1 MSGAGA
7 PGRRFVMMRFAGLP
21 CAVLSIGLLVG
32 MPARA
37 AAQEQIA
44 ISGDAIADAARAVH
58 VSPDAS
64 TAARS
69 AERRP
74 PALVPLYASFVT
86 LQILDIHSTHYALE
100 HGAIEANPAVKG
112 FAGNTVGIA
121 AVKAAGTA
129 GVIFISEKLRTKNK
143 AAAIGLMIA
152 SNSAMTWV
160 VQHNY
165 RAVR

>member
-1 MSGAGA
+1 
-7 PGRRFVMMRFAGLP
+7 MMRFAGLP

-37 AAQEQIA
+37 AAQEQMA
-44 ISGDAIADAARAVH
+44 VSGDAIPGATNPINVTPDAAKVAQ
-58 VSPDAS
+58 
-64 TAARS
+64 T

-74 PALVPLYASFVT
+74 AALVPLYASFIT
-86 LQILDIHSTHYALE
+86 LQILDLHSTHYALE

-112 FAGNTVGIA
+112 FAGSTAGMA